1 MPGRSTCAARGRC
14 YDGAMDTLALDIGRW
29 DLDTDVYGNLRTVGD
44 STPGEQTGPGM
55 RLAQDVAT
63 RVRAWRGE
71 VYFDTTQGIN
81 YPGYF
86 GGPPNLTLLQSAF
99 NTEALKVPLC
109 ASALADFT
117 FTGGSA
123 RKLGGTLYVSDVA
136 GNGGQV
142 AL

>member
-1 MPGRSTCAARGRC
+1 
-14 YDGAMDTLALDIGRW
+14 MDTLALDIGAW
-29 DLDTDVYGNLRTVGD
+29 DLSCDVYGNLRTFGD
-44 STPGEQTGPGM
+44 ATPGDQTGPGM

-81 YPGYF
+81 YSGYL
-86 GGPPNLTLLQSAF
+86 GGPPNLTVLQSAF

-109 ASALADFT
+109 ASALSDFT
-117 FTGGSA
+117 FTGGRS
-123 RKLGGTLYVSDVA
+123 RQLGGTVYVSDTA

-142 AL
+142 SL

>member
-1 MPGRSTCAARGRC
+1 LHLAGKSL
-14 YDGAMDTLALDIGRW
+14 YDPTMDTLALDVIAW
-29 DLDTDVYGNLRTVGD
+29 DLDCDVYGNIKTVGD
-44 STPGEQTGPGM
+44 ATPGTQTGPGM

-81 YPGYF
+81 YLGYL
-86 GGPPNLTLLQSAF
+86 GGTPNLSALQSAF

-117 FTGGSA
+117 FTAGSS
-123 RKLGGTLYVSDVA
+123 RQLGGVLNVSDIA
-136 GNGGQV
+136 GDGGQV
-142 AL
+142 ML

>member
-1 MPGRSTCAARGRC
+1 MRF
-14 YDGAMDTLALDIGRW
+14 MDTLALDTSLW
-29 DLDTDVYGNLRTVGD
+29 DLDTDSRGNIRTVGD
-44 STPGEQTGPGM
+44 ATPQSDQTGPGM

-63 RVRAWRGE
+63 RVQAWLGE

-81 YPGYF
+81 YPTYF
-86 GGPPNLTLLQSAF
+86 GGPPNLSLLQSVF

-109 ASALADFT
+109 ATALAQFT
-117 FTGGSA
+117 FTAGA
-123 RKLGGTLYVSDVA
+123 KRIIGGTLTVSDIA

>member
-1 MPGRSTCAARGRC
+1 MELNPEARYHAA
-14 YDGAMDTLALDIGRW
+14 MTDTLALDITLW
-29 DLDTDVYGNLRTVGD
+29 DLDTDSRGNLRTVGD
-44 STPGEQTGPGM
+44 ATPQSDQTSPGM

-63 RVRAWRGE
+63 RVQAWQGE

-81 YPGYF
+81 YPAYF
-86 GGPPNLTLLQSAF
+86 GGPPNLSLLQSVF

-109 ASALADFT
+109 ATALAQFT
-117 FTGGSA
+117 FTAGSKRVIGGV
-123 RKLGGTLYVSDVA
+123 LNVSDIA